1 MPWIGA
7 AIAGGG
13 GLLASLFG
21 GSSDTPSST
30 QTTGIKTTTI
40 DPRLAPYYYGAPAT
54 TTTTPTYGGSAN
66 LGMPGGGDMFA
77 AYPGG
82 FGAFGRPVGDYG
94 GTAGLSRALASGG
107 MPGAAAPITGYQ
119 TTTTPAQGG
128 LLPSAAQLF
137 SQFQQGGPPA
147 ALTQAW
153 NQIGNLAAPGGALN
167 QVAGRAAGGLQN
179 FMSPNFLGG
188 AWGVPQLSGIA
199 GGWQNPGA
207 AALGP
212 AAGGAINAFNPAAAA
227 LGQMAYNPQADPYAQ
242 GLVSSALSNLANQY
256 QNAIAPANIASAAL
270 ANRYG
275 SGAAANQLF
284 QGQRALGIGMGQ
296 AIPSILSPIYQA
308 QAQRQLGAAQQLGG
322 QYLTGTQQQI
332 GAAEALGQLTD
343 QQKQIAAQA
352 AQGLLSG
359 YGNLANTQLGALRL
373 APEIQQMM
381 LTAPD
386 VLARTGMQQFG
397 LPWQN
402 MANYA
407 NILHSVPGGT
417 QTIEQQP
424 IYPNP
429 GASFLGGA
437 TAGLDIWQ
445 QMGKPGWGSIFGG
458 GTTPSPGA
466 VGGGASATPDFFG
479 GGGTTSWWGK

>member
-1 MPWIGA
+1 M
-7 AIAGGG
+7 GGG
-13 GLLASLFG
+13 G
-21 GSSDTPSST
+21 
-30 QTTGIKTTTI
+30 
-40 DPRLAPYYYGAPAT
+40 
-54 TTTTPTYGGSAN
+54 AN
-66 LGMPGGGDMFA
+66 AWA
-77 AYPGG
+77 AN
-82 FGAFGRPVGDYG
+82 
-94 GTAGLSRALASGG
+94 
-107 MPGAAAPITGYQ
+107 
-119 TTTTPAQGG
+119 PAQ
-128 LLPSAAQLF
+128 
-137 SQFQQGGPPA
+137 A
-147 ALTQAW
+147 AL
-153 NQIGNLAAPGGALN
+153 
-167 QVAGRAAGGLQN
+167 
-179 FMSPNFLGG
+179 M
-188 AWGVPQLSGIA
+188 
-199 GGWQNPGA
+199 
-207 AALGP
+207 
-212 AAGGAINAFNPAAAA
+212 
-227 LGQMAYNPQADPYAQ
+227 QMAYAPQADPYAH

-322 QYLTGTQQQI
+322 QYLTGTQQQL
-332 GAAEALGQLTD
+332 GAGEALGQQYLTGTGQQIQAATNLGQLTD

-352 AQGLLSG
+352 AQALLSG

-386 VLARTGMQQFG
+386 VLARTGMQQFS

-407 NILHSVPGGT
+407 NILRGVPGGT

-437 TAGLDIWQ
+437 TAGLDIWN
-445 QMGKPGWGSIFGG
+445 QMGKPSLGSLFGG
-458 GTTPSPGA
+458 GTPGGTTLGLGLA
-466 VGGGASATPDFFG
+466 GT
-479 GGGTTSWWGK
+479 GGGTGFTGWMSS

>member
-1 MPWIGA
+1 
-7 AIAGGG
+7 
-13 GLLASLFG
+13 
-21 GSSDTPSST
+21 
-30 QTTGIKTTTI
+30 
-40 DPRLAPYYYGAPAT
+40 
-54 TTTTPTYGGSAN
+54 
-66 LGMPGGGDMFA
+66 
-77 AYPGG
+77 
-82 FGAFGRPVGDYG
+82 
-94 GTAGLSRALASGG
+94 
-107 MPGAAAPITGYQ
+107 
-119 TTTTPAQGG
+119 
-128 LLPSAAQLF
+128 
-137 SQFQQGGPPA
+137 
-147 ALTQAW
+147 
-153 NQIGNLAAPGGALN
+153 
-167 QVAGRAAGGLQN
+167 
-179 FMSPNFLGG
+179 
-188 AWGVPQLSGIA
+188 
-199 GGWQNPGA
+199 
-207 AALGP
+207 
-212 AAGGAINAFNPAAAA
+212 
-227 LGQMAYNPQADPYAQ
+227 MAYNPQADPYAR

-308 QAQRQLGAAQQLGG
+308 QAQRQLGAAGQLGE
-322 QYLTGTQQQI
+322 QYLTGTGQQI
-332 GAAEALGQLTD
+332 QAATNLGQLTD
-343 QQKQIAAQA
+343 QQKQIAMQA

-386 VLARTGMQQFG
+386 VLARTGMQQFS

-445 QMGKPGWGSIFGG
+445 QMGKPSWGSIFGG

-479 GGGTTSWWGK
+479 GGGTTSWWGGK